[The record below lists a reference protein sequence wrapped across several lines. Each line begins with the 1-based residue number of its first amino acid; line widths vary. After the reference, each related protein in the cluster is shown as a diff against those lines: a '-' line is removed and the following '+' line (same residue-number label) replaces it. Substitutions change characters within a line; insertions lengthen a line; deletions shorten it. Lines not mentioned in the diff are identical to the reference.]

1 MSKKDIFL
9 VLKKDD
15 LVKYLEKQEIESLRN
30 ILKKIEKGRKTDGKN
45 PANKYYVC
53 NMDEPYSQEVYD
65 TILIG
70 EARKNGKL

>member
-15 LVKYLEKQEIESLRN
+15 LVKYLEKTELESLRN
-30 ILKKIEKGRKTDGKN
+30 VLKKIEEGRKSDGKH
-45 PANKYYVC
+45 PVNKYYVC

-70 EARKNGKL
+70 EARKNAKL